1 MSIDY
6 DDVEHSEDGAII
18 EYPGVTARLDI
29 GDVWDEEASRAWWP
43 AEARQHEKWLLTAAL
58 AVEDAQ

>member
-6 DDVEHSEDGAII
+6 DNVEQSEDGAII

-43 AEARQHEKWLLTAAL
+43 AEARRHAKWLLEAAS
-58 AVEDAQ
+58 AVEAAR

>member
-29 GDVWDEEASRAWWP
+29 GDVWDEEASRAWCP
-43 AEARQHEKWLLTAAL
+43 AEARQHAKWLLTAAL